1 MRFGICT
8 DLEHIREVAEA
19 GFDYIEPKGS
29 DIARMAEE
37 DFQKLLSEKDRLPI
51 PIESVNF
58 FYPGD
63 MKVVGPEAD
72 MEKVFG
78 YIETAIRRFGALD
91 VKMVT
96 VGGSGPRKIPEGFP
110 REEAVKQFV
119 SEMQYIGDLAAAYPT
134 MTVAIEPIRPA
145 STNFINS
152 IAEGVGICRLVNRP
166 NVRVMADCN
175 QMYFANDPIG
185 SITKYGNELSHLHTI
200 DVLNGNTYPTDPEN
214 PHQNELIKAYAA
226 AVPNGRISIEGA
238 PFTTVETAVKAKR
251 ALDAYV
257 ENAGGGKK
265 IFIGND
271 HGGTVLKNQ
280 LVKWLQDRGYTV
292 VNVGTDDTDIVRYPY
307 YAAKVCRAVQ
317 EGKAWRGILI
327 CSTGIGMSMIA
338 NKYRGIRAALC
349 TDTYMGRLTRAH
361 NDSNVLCLGGRIT
374 GDFEAIDIL
383 DVWLKTPYEGGR
395 HNISLGLIRGAEEQ
409 MITGEPWKGEEV

>member
-1 MRFGICT
+1 MRIGICT
-8 DLEHIREVAEA
+8 DIENIRGVAEA

-29 DIARMAEE
+29 DIALMEE
-37 DFQKLLSEKDRLPI
+37 DTFRKLLDEKDDFPI

-72 MEKVFG
+72 MEAVFS
-78 YIETAIRRFGALD
+78 YIETAIRRFGALG

-96 VGGSGPRKIPEGFP
+96 VGGSGPRRIQEGFP
-110 REEAVKQFV
+110 RKEAVKQFV
-119 SEMQYIGDLAAAYPT
+119 SEMQYIGDLAAAYPA

-152 IAEGVGICRLVNRP
+152 IAEGVEICRLTDRP

-175 QMYFANDPIG
+175 QMYFANDPIE
-185 SITKYGNELSHLHTI
+185 SITEYGRELSHLHTI
-200 DVLNGNTYPTDPEN
+200 DVLNGNRYPTDPEN
-214 PHQNELIKAYAA
+214 PHQKALIRAYAE

-238 PFTTVETAVKAKR
+238 PFTTVDNAVQARKA
-251 ALDAYV
+251 LEAYI
-257 ENAGGGKK
+257 EYAGGGKK

-271 HGGTVLKNQ
+271 HGGTVLKEQ
-280 LVKWLQDRGYTV
+280 IVRWLADRGYTV
-292 VNVGTDDTDIVRYPY
+292 VNVGTDTTDIVRYPY

-327 CSTGIGMSMIA
+327 CSTGIGMSIIA
-338 NKYRGIRAALC
+338 NKFKGIRAALC

-374 GDFEAIDIL
+374 GDFEAFDIL
-383 DVWLKTPYEGGR
+383 DVWLKTQYEGGR
-395 HNISLGLIRGAEEQ
+395 HAISLGLIQDAEEE
-409 MITGEPWKGEEV
+409 MLTGESWKGEDK

>member
-1 MRFGICT
+1 MRLGICT
-8 DLEHIREVAEA
+8 ELEHIDEVAEA

-29 DIARMAEE
+29 DIALMAEE
-37 DFQKLLSEKDRLPI
+37 DFQQLLSRKETLPI

-58 FYPGD
+58 FYPGN

-72 MEKVFG
+72 REAIFR
-78 YIETAIRRFGALD
+78 YIETAMKRFGALD
-91 VKMVT
+91 VRMVT
-96 VGGSGPRKIPEGFP
+96 VGGSGPRRIPEGFP
-110 REEAVKQFV
+110 KEEAVKQFV
-119 SEMQYIGDLAAAYPT
+119 SEMQYIGDLAAAYPA

-152 IAEGVGICRLVNRP
+152 IAEGVDICRLVNRP

-175 QMYFANDPIG
+175 QMYFADDPIE
-185 SITKYGNELSHLHTI
+185 SITQYADELSHLHTI
-200 DVLNGNTYPTDPEN
+200 DVLNGNCYPTDPEN
-214 PHQNELIKAYAA
+214 PHQRALIKAYAD

-238 PFTTVETAVKAKR
+238 PFTTVETAARAKR
-251 ALDAYV
+251 ALDACI

-265 IFIGND
+265 ICIGND

-280 LVKWLQDRGYTV
+280 VVKWLEDRGYTV
-292 VNVGTDDTDIVRYPY
+292 VNVGTDGTDIVRYPY

-338 NKYRGIRAALC
+338 NKYKGIRAALC
-349 TDTYMGRLTRAH
+349 TDTYMGRMTRAH

-374 GDFEAIDIL
+374 GDFEAFDIL
-383 DVWLKTPYEGGR
+383 SVWLKTKYEGGR
-395 HNISLGLIRGAEEQ
+395 HDISLGLIRDAEEQ
-409 MITGEPWKGEEV
+409 MLTGTPWEGEEA